1 MFQRAII
8 NNIREWAKKTNR
20 KPLILR
26 GARQVGKTTVVK
38 LISAEFEQFI
48 SLNLEKPEHRNI
60 FERESSFSDLLSA
73 IFYSAKQQQGN
84 HRTLIF
90 IDEIQNSPKAVASLR
105 YFYEEAPQYAV
116 IAAGSLLE
124 NLIDHSISFPVGR
137 VEYMAMR
144 PCSFIEFL
152 SAAGEEKNKEF
163 IEHLSVP
170 AYAHENLMKLFNRF
184 TLIGGMP
191 EVISTYVST
200 KDVITLNPVYETLI
214 NGYSDDV
221 EKYARNE
228 SMVQHIRHI
237 LKTGFGS
244 ASQRIKFE
252 GFGQSNYR
260 SREMGEA
267 FRTLEKAMLLE
278 LIYPL
283 TTMKPPLNPDFKKSP
298 RLQWLDTGLVNYF
311 SGIQHDVFMSKEIIE
326 LYKGSIA
333 EHIVGQEMLSHD
345 YSFLSKRFFWV
356 REKPTATAEIDF
368 ILPYK
373 SLFIPVEVKS
383 GKSGRLRSLHY
394 YMDQSSVDVA
404 VRIGSAPYS
413 IEDIET
419 PEGKKFQLIH
429 LPFYLISVIEKIIE
443 KMI

>member
-1 MFQRAII
+1 
-8 NNIREWAKKTNR
+8 
-20 KPLILR
+20 
-26 GARQVGKTTVVK
+26 
-38 LISAEFEQFI
+38 
-48 SLNLEKPEHRNI
+48 
-60 FERESSFSDLLSA
+60 
-73 IFYSAKQQQGN
+73 
-84 HRTLIF
+84 
-90 IDEIQNSPKAVASLR
+90 
-105 YFYEEAPQYAV
+105 
-116 IAAGSLLE
+116 
-124 NLIDHSISFPVGR
+124 
-137 VEYMAMR
+137 
-144 PCSFIEFL
+144 
-152 SAAGEEKNKEF
+152 
-163 IEHLSVP
+163 
-170 AYAHENLMKLFNRF
+170 MKLFNRF

-191 EVISTYVST
+191 EVISTYLST

-214 NGYSDDV
+214 NGYSEDV

-278 LIYPL
+278 LMYPL
-283 TTMKPPLNPDFKKSP
+283 TSMKPPLNPDFKKSP
-298 RLQWLDTGLVNYF
+298 RLQWIDTGLVNYF

-333 EHIVGQEMLSHD
+333 EHIVGQEILSHD
-345 YSFLSKRFFWV
+345 CSFLSKRFFWV

-373 SLFIPVEVKS
+373 SLFIPIEVKA

-394 YMDQSSVDVA
+394 YMNQSSIDVA
-404 VRIGSAPYS
+404 VRIGSSPYS

-419 PEGKKFQLIH
+419 HEGKKFQLIH
-429 LPFYLISVIEKIIE
+429 LPFYMICVIEKIIE